1 MTREEIYSRFEEL
14 DKRASLGGGVDKIEK
29 QHAQGKMT
37 ARERIGMLL
46 DKGTFNEL
54 DKLVNHRCTN
64 FGMEKKQIAGDGMV
78 TGYGKIDGRPVF
90 VYAYDFTAHGGS
102 LSETNAAKIVKVQQL
117 ALKTGAPVIALN
129 DSGGARIQEGV
140 NSLAGYA
147 SIFYQNTIA
156 SGVIPQISAIL
167 GPCAGGACYSPA
179 LTDFIFMV
187 KEKSHMFIT
196 GPDVVKT
203 VTNEEVG
210 KEELGGAYTH
220 SSKSGVTHFMC
231 DNEEETL
238 MSIRE
243 LLSFLPSNNMEDAP
257 LVPCNDDIHRQV
269 EALQTVI
276 PEDPNMPYD
285 IKDIIEPVLDN
296 QYFFEVMPHFAK
308 NVVVG
313 FGRLGGRS
321 VGIVANQPAWLAGVL
336 DIDASDKAA
345 RFIRFCDCFNIPLIT
360 FEDVPGFLPGTIQE
374 HNGIIRHGAK
384 IVYAYA
390 EATVPKVTLIT
401 RKAYGGAYIVMSS
414 KPTGADVNLAYPQAE
429 IAVMGAA
436 GAVNILYRKST
447 PEEKQEII
455 KDYEDKFSNPYCAA
469 ERGLIDEVIMPRDT
483 RYKLIQLW
491 KCVTTK
497 PKQIRLRNMA
507 ICLYDKIKILPQI
520 IQIDTSPILNSW
532 FSMEITGENLRSLW
546 RKSFL
551 PRLFAIL
558 YSAMH

>member
-1 MTREEIYSRFEEL
+1 MIMTREEIYSRFEEL

-187 KEKSHMFIT
+187 KEQSHMFIT

-210 KEELGGAYTH
+210 KEELGGAQTH
-220 SSKSGVTHFMC
+220 SSKSGVTHSCGIF
-231 DNEEETL
+231 
-238 MSIRE
+238 
-243 LLSFLPSNNMEDAP
+243 PSPKIADAP
-257 LVPCNDDIHRQV
+257 LGPAVVRERLSKILELAVSEHVCFHNLRHTFATTLLEYGMDVKTLSTIIDHNSVATTLNIYAHITDDMRVKTAVDFDHGI
-269 EALQTVI
+269 
-276 PEDPNMPYD
+276 
-285 IKDIIEPVLDN
+285 
-296 QYFFEVMPHFAK
+296 AK
-308 NVVVG
+308 
-313 FGRLGGRS
+313 RE
-321 VGIVANQPAWLAGVL
+321 Q
-336 DIDASDKAA
+336 
-345 RFIRFCDCFNIPLIT
+345 
-360 FEDVPGFLPGTIQE
+360 
-374 HNGIIRHGAK
+374 
-384 IVYAYA
+384 
-390 EATVPKVTLIT
+390 
-401 RKAYGGAYIVMSS
+401 
-414 KPTGADVNLAYPQAE
+414 
-429 IAVMGAA
+429 
-436 GAVNILYRKST
+436 
-447 PEEKQEII
+447 
-455 KDYEDKFSNPYCAA
+455 
-469 ERGLIDEVIMPRDT
+469 IMPPVR
-483 RYKLIQLW
+483 KLALENM
-491 KCVTTK
+491 TTFTAVK
-497 PKQIRLRNMA
+497 AGDRLR
-507 ICLYDKIKILPQI
+507 Q
-520 IQIDTSPILNSW
+520 
-532 FSMEITGENLRSLW
+532 
-546 RKSFL
+546 
-551 PRLFAIL
+551 
-558 YSAMH
+558 SAR